1 MPVARYTVYLTVD
14 FLNRVDGA
22 LLASPQRPVA
32 RGAGGPGFVI
42 QSMHHDVKF
51 ETAAGPPSRP
61 AWSPARV
68 SSGLRA
74 SLANDNVGAG
84 SLRRVRPGPARCD
97 GIYLTTSSLA
107 TRIRQSV
114 SDSDWRS
121 IDELV
126 TCTVFGHASRSIRL
140 DLDTD
145 QPPARN
151 LNVHWHWHLAPFY
164 RLCWQV

>member
-1 MPVARYTVYLTVD
+1 MPLAVARYIVYLTVD
-14 FLNRVDGA
+14 FLNRVDGE

-74 SLANDNVGAG
+74 SLADDNVGAW

-145 QPPARN
+145 QP
-151 LNVHWHWHLAPFY
+151 LFIGT
-164 RLCWQV
+164 